1 MALFEFNGMRPRV
14 DATAYVH
21 PLAVVTGD
29 VIIGAHCYIGPH
41 ASLRGDFGAIVIEE
55 GSNVQDNCTLHVG
68 VRETCWLGV
77 NSHVGHGAVVHGARL
92 EPDVMIGM
100 NAVIM
105 DGAVIGRQTI
115 VAACAFVKAGWEVPA
130 GVLVA
135 GVPGR
140 VLRRLDEAEISGK
153 AAGTRLYQQLA
164 KDCLRTMKPID
175 GEAMA

>member
-14 DATAYVH
+14 DASAYVH
-21 PLAVVTGD
+21 PSAVVIGD
-29 VIIGAHCYIGPH
+29 VSIGAHCYIGPH

-55 GSNVQDNCTLHVG
+55 GSNVQDSCTLHVG
-68 VRETCWLGV
+68 IRETCRLGV
-77 NSHVGHGAVVHGARL
+77 NSHIGHGAVVHGAHL
-92 EPDVMIGM
+92 GPDVMIGM

-105 DGAVIGRQTI
+105 DGAIIGRQTI
-115 VAACAFVKAGWEVPA
+115 VAACAFVKAGWDVPA

-140 VLRRLDEAEISGK
+140 VVRPLDEAEIAGK

-164 KDCLRTMKPID
+164 KDCLHSMKRID
-175 GEAMA
+175 G